1 MTERARKITVI
12 GGGITGLST
21 AFYLQKEAREKG
33 ISIELTLIEA
43 AHRLGGK
50 IQTVKRKGFIVE
62 RGPDAFLAR
71 KDSMRTL
78 VNELGLE
85 KELVRSSAGQTYVL
99 IGDGLHPVPG
109 GSVLGVPGGF
119 APFLTSNLLSWSGKM
134 RTAADLVLPKS
145 AGSGDQ
151 SVGEFFR
158 RRFGREIVDNLIEP
172 LLSGIYA
179 GDIDRLSLEATFPQ
193 FRQLER
199 EHRSLI
205 FGIRKS
211 ASFTGPQPLNP
222 GEGIYHTFWDGLSTI
237 VRKLETALS
246 DATILKGVKAE
257 HISRTETGMSLSLN
271 NNSVIEADAMV
282 MAVPHFAARQLF
294 QSYGLLERLTDMP
307 SATIASISLA
317 FREAAVQQPLDG
329 TGFVVSRHSDSAITA
344 CTWMNRKW
352 PHSTPPG
359 FALFRA
365 YVGRRGNE
373 MIVDL
378 SDSEIEKAVLEDL
391 RKTMKI
397 NEEPEFMI
405 VSRFPNA
412 MPQYAVGHM
421 EQMAAAKTELH
432 AAFPMVELAGSSYG
446 GVGIPDCVAQ
456 GRTAA
461 RQLLDRL

>member
-1 MTERARKITVI
+1 MRA
-12 GGGITGLST
+12 
-21 AFYLQKEAREKG
+21 
-33 ISIELTLIEA
+33 
-43 AHRLGGK
+43 
-50 IQTVKRKGFIVE
+50 
-62 RGPDAFLAR
+62 
-71 KDSMRTL
+71 
-78 VNELGLE
+78 
-85 KELVRSSAGQTYVL
+85 
-99 IGDGLHPVPG
+99 
-109 GSVLGVPGGF
+109 
-119 APFLTSNLLSWSGKM
+119 
-134 RTAADLVLPKS
+134 AADLVLPKS
-145 AGSGDQ
+145 AESGDQ
-151 SVGEFFR
+151 SVGTFFR

-211 ASFTGPQPLNP
+211 ISHAGPQPLNP
-222 GEGIYHTFWDGLSTI
+222 GEGIYHTFRGGLSTV
-237 VRKLETALS
+237 VRKLEAALS
-246 DATILKGVKAE
+246 DAAILKGVKAE
-257 HISRTETGMSLSLN
+257 HISQTETGVSLSLN
-271 NNSVIEADAMV
+271 NKSVIEADAV
-282 MAVPHFAARQLF
+282 VLAVPHFAARQLF
-294 QSYGLLERLTDMP
+294 QSFGLLESLTDMP

-317 FREAAVQQPLDG
+317 FRADAIQQPLDG

-344 CTWMNRKW
+344 CTWTSRKW
-352 PHSTPPG
+352 PHSTPEG
-359 FALFRA
+359 FTLFRA

-391 RKTMKI
+391 QKTMKI
-397 NEEPEFMI
+397 SREPEFMI

-421 EQMAAAKTELH
+421 EQVAKAKAELH
-432 AAFPMVELAGSSYG
+432 AMFPMIELAGSSYG

-461 RQLLDRL
+461 RQLMDRL